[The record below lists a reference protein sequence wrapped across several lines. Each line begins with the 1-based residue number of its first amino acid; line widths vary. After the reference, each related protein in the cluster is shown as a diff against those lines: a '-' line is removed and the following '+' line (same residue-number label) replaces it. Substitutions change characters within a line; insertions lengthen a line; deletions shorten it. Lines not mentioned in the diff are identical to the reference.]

1 MLRDYNNNSR
11 TKKMKI
17 GIGKHLTG
25 KTTLIIEI
33 VVLIQITPTKYIEVL
48 CNSKKIL
55 TSWLVTKSE
64 AVINID
70 YNWWSLNCI
79 KQIPSYKK
87 TSTTLPSK
95 VIFC

>member
-33 VVLIQITPTKYIEVL
+33 VVLIQITPPNILKFCVTQRKY
-48 CNSKKIL
+48 
-55 TSWLVTKSE
+55 
-64 AVINID
+64 
-70 YNWWSLNCI
+70 
-79 KQIPSYKK
+79 
-87 TSTTLPSK
+87 
-95 VIFC
+95 

>member
-55 TSWLVTKSE
+55 TS
-64 AVINID
+64 
-70 YNWWSLNCI
+70 
-79 KQIPSYKK
+79 
-87 TSTTLPSK
+87 
-95 VIFC
+95 